1 MELNFFIIQITSI
14 KKSNFKIIFYMRD
27 KFNKIIISKYLD
39 PNNKIMVNG
48 AGPVDL
54 HVFSSL
60 GFKRVKFTNLI
71 IDRN

>member
-1 MELNFFIIQITSI
+1 
-14 KKSNFKIIFYMRD
+14 MRD